1 MTVRIIAKLDIK
13 NQCVIKGINYE
24 GFRVLGNPQILSN
37 HYYQTGIDEIIY
49 LDFISTYF
57 NKSIDYKTIKSS
69 TKNTFIPI
77 TVGGGVSTVNNAK
90 DILVKCGADK
100 VAINSALFQNLSLL
114 EKLALNI
121 GSSNITCMVEV
132 VKYDNTYYL
141 TSNSGREIE
150 RVNINDW
157 LKKLQDYGAG
167 EILFVNVSQE
177 GLGEGFDIKIIEKI
191 RNKIEIP
198 LIVNGGAGNFRHILN
213 LLKSVKLEG
222 VAISSMFHYNSLFL
236 QDISHTKMLGNFSF
250 LNNLKYNPIKCDKN
264 IITNLKKFLK
274 ENRINVR

>member
-13 NQCVIKGINYE
+13 NQRVIKGINYE

-57 NKSIDYKTIKSS
+57 NKSIDYKTIKSA
-69 TKNTFIPI
+69 TENIFIPI
-77 TVGGGVSTVNNAK
+77 TVGGGVSTVNSAK

-100 VAINSALFQNLSLL
+100 VAINSALFKNLSLL

-132 VKYDNTYYL
+132 VKYNNTYYL
-141 TSNSGREIE
+141 TSNSGREIQ

-191 RNKIEIP
+191 RNKIEVP

-236 QDISHTKMLGNFSF
+236 QDNSHTKTIGNFSF
-250 LNNLKYNPIKCDKN
+250 LNNLKHNPIKCEKN

-274 ENRINVR
+274 KNRINVR

>member
-77 TVGGGVSTVNNAK
+77 TVGGGVSTVNSAK

-100 VAINSALFQNLSLL
+100 VAINSALFKNLSLL

-132 VKYDNTYYL
+132 VRYNNTYYL

-274 ENRINVR
+274 KNRINVR

>member
-77 TVGGGVSTVNNAK
+77 TVGGGVATINSAK

-100 VAINSALFQNLSLL
+100 VAINSALFKNLSLL

-132 VKYDNTYYL
+132 VKYNNIYYL
-141 TSNSGREIE
+141 TSNSGREIQ

-191 RNKIEIP
+191 RNKIEVP

-236 QDISHTKMLGNFSF
+236 QDNSHTKTIGNFSF
-250 LNNLKYNPIKCDKN
+250 LNNLKHNPIKCEKN

-274 ENRINVR
+274 KNRINVR

>member
-77 TVGGGVSTVNNAK
+77 TVGGGVATINSAK

-100 VAINSALFQNLSLL
+100 VAINSALFKNLSLL

-132 VKYDNTYYL
+132 VKYNNIYYL
-141 TSNSGREIE
+141 TSNSGREIQG
-150 RVNINDW
+150 VNINDW

-191 RNKIEIP
+191 RNKIEVP

-236 QDISHTKMLGNFSF
+236 HDNRHTKTIGNFSF

-264 IITNLKKFLK
+264 IIINLKKFLK
-274 ENRINVR
+274 KNRINVR